1 MNYHSQT
8 RIHSLPNGL
17 KICAISYPGVKTVN
31 LRSIVSVGSAFETNA
46 NSGISHFLEHMMFR
60 GNKQLGSSNQL
71 NLKMEEMGGDLNAV
85 TSFDFTEFWLDYHL
99 DYFELG
105 LKRFCHFMQEPLFED
120 LEIERS
126 IILEELKADFN
137 ENNQLVDV
145 DGVCAAELW
154 PDHGLGLSVS
164 GTQSSIE
171 SITLDA
177 LTKWYQAYYQ
187 PGNIL
192 IGVTGDIDPDRT
204 IQLFSDLIS
213 QQSFS
218 ERQCYPPVAQTTVN
232 KQIVLVEDKDNQY
245 NLQWSFPHYPM
256 TGDQRVQHQLIRR
269 ILNDGS
275 SSRLQRLIR
284 EEKGL
289 VYEISAEMLYFDSG
303 ATLSIN
309 SQIGQDRLP
318 ELMVVL
324 TDLIKD
330 LIENGVTS
338 EELNLAKSR
347 YRIALDCN
355 QDSAQG
361 VLYET
366 MAPLI
371 YPQLFPYQKV
381 LEKLSEIQ
389 LSEIN
394 TSLRSL
400 LQQDQTCFAIVGPTP
415 ESHRESLEQLLGPW
429 VRN

>member
-1 MNYHSQT
+1 MQ
-8 RIHSLPNGL
+8 
-17 KICAISYPGVKTVN
+17 ICALSYPGVKTVN
-31 LRSIVSVGSAFETNA
+31 LRGIVSVGSAFETKA

-60 GNKQLGSSNQL
+60 GNRQLGSSNQL

-85 TSFDFTEFWLDYHL
+85 TSFDFTEYWLDYHL

-126 IILEELKADFN
+126 IILEELKSDFN
-137 ENNQLVDV
+137 ENNQLIDV
-145 DGVCAAELW
+145 DAICAAELW
-154 PDHGLGLSVS
+154 TDHSLGLSVS
-164 GTQSSIE
+164 GTRTSID
-171 SITLDA
+171 SITRDDLI
-177 LTKWYQAYYQ
+177 KWYRAYYQ

-192 IGVTGDIDPDRT
+192 IGVSGDIDPDKT
-204 IQLFSDLIS
+204 IQLFSEFFS
-213 QQSFS
+213 QKSVS
-218 ERQCYPPVAQTTVN
+218 KRQTYPPVDQTTVDN
-232 KQIVLVEDKDNQY
+232 QILLVEDKDNQY
-245 NLQWSFPHYPM
+245 NLQWSFPYYPM
-256 TGDQRVQHQLIRR
+256 TADLRVEYQLIRR

-289 VYEISAEMLYFDSG
+289 VYEISAEILYFDNG
-303 ATLSIN
+303 ATLSIS

-324 TDLIKD
+324 IDLIRD
-330 LIENGVTS
+330 LIENGITR
-338 EELNLAKSR
+338 EELNLAKRR

-371 YPQLFPYQKV
+371 YPQLFSYQKV
-381 LEKLSEIQ
+381 LEKLSEIR

-394 TSLRSL
+394 TTLCSL
-400 LQQDQTCFAIVGPTP
+400 LQQDQTCFAMVGPSP
-415 ESHRESLEQLLGPW
+415 ESHRERLEQLLDPW
-429 VRN
+429 VRK

>member
-1 MNYHSQT
+1 MQ
-8 RIHSLPNGL
+8 
-17 KICAISYPGVKTVN
+17 ICANSYPGVKTVN
-31 LRSIVSVGSAFETNA
+31 LRSIVSVGSAYENKT

-60 GNKQLGSSNQL
+60 GNRQLGSSNQL
-71 NLKMEEMGGDLNAV
+71 NLKMEEMGGDVNAV
-85 TSFDFTEFWLDYHL
+85 TSFDFTEYWLDYHL

-137 ENNQLVDV
+137 ENNQLIDV
-145 DGVCAAELW
+145 DGICAAELW
-154 PDHGLGLSVS
+154 SNHGLGLSVS
-164 GTQSSIE
+164 GTRSSIE
-171 SITLDA
+171 SITLDDLA
-177 LTKWYQAYYQ
+177 KWYRAYYQ

-192 IGVTGDIDPDRT
+192 IGVTGDIDLDKT
-204 IQLFSDLIS
+204 VQLFSELFS
-213 QQSFS
+213 QKSVS
-218 ERQCYPPVAQTTVN
+218 ERQTYPPVDQATVD
-232 KQIVLVEDKDNQY
+232 KQILLVEDKDNQY

-256 TGDQRVQHQLIRR
+256 TGDLRIEYQLIRR

-289 VYEISAEMLYFDSG
+289 VYEISAEMLYFDIG
-303 ATLSIN
+303 ATLSI
-309 SQIGQDRLP
+309 SSLVGQDRLP
-318 ELMVVL
+318 ELMTVL
-324 TDLIKD
+324 TELIRD
-330 LIENGVTS
+330 LIENGVTT
-338 EELNLAKSR
+338 EELNLAKRR

-361 VLYET
+361 VLYEK

-381 LEKLSEIQ
+381 LEKLSEIR

-400 LQQDQTCFAIVGPTP
+400 LQQNQTCFAIVGPSP
-415 ESHRESLEQLLGPW
+415 ESHRKKLEQLLGPW
-429 VRN
+429 VRK